1 MATKPSK
8 SKKSYSEYEILK
20 MVYMVEIAGMTQ
32 TEAAEAM
39 VTRPT
44 PGAMRK
50 MALLKA
56 SGDWDVKLAYIR
68 RENWKPHWRNDQSI
82 LNPDPAK
89 AATKPAKRKRGRPRK
104 VVGVVT
110 KPSDNDVSAKRG
122 SLNVDAIDRIAA
134 KKQIDPVDLQG
145 FPYIDEARQA
155 TTTLMYDP
163 SLLQDVEVV
172 ASGNQPKPAEKF
184 TLSVLITSIAW
195 TAGAAFIL
203 GVSVG
208 YNLLG

>member
-1 MATKPSK
+1 MATKPRK

-20 MVYMVEIAGMTQ
+20 MIYMVEIAGMTQ
-32 TEAAEAM
+32 TEAADAM

-50 MALLKA
+50 MAMLRA
-56 SGDWDVKLAYIR
+56 SGDWDIKAAYIR
-68 RENWKPHWRNDQSI
+68 RENWKPHWRNDESI
-82 LNPDPAK
+82 LKPDPEK
-89 AATKPAKRKRGRPRK
+89 AATKFAQRKRGRPRK
-104 VVGVVT
+104 VVGTVT
-110 KPSDNDVSAKRG
+110 KPSDNDVSVKRG
-122 SLNVDAIDRIAA
+122 SLNVEAIDLIAA

-145 FPYIDEARQA
+145 FPYIE
-155 TTTLMYDP
+155 P
-163 SLLQDVEVV
+163 
-172 ASGNQPKPAEKF
+172 QPQTAEKF

-195 TAGAAFIL
+195 TAGVAFIL